1 MSIARSAM
9 EVDHF
14 DWSVAP
20 LSLWLR
26 LLFVDISTEKTG
38 LMTNIRCVCAFVSF
52 LLAFVCY
59 IFSFVQF
66 LSEGSNFYGLNN
78 LKNLTII
85 DWVHMAILRMNWA
98 IQWLV
103 AHSCLLVI
111 SKHAWPNLL
120 QSFKC
125 INDQV
130 GMNQHDLRRMRR
142 ITGASLLYIIFIV
155 SNLGL
160 KSTQINI

>member
-1 MSIARSAM
+1 LSIARSAM

-59 IFSFVQF
+59 IFSFVLF
-66 LSEGSNFYGLNN
+66 LSEGSDFYALKGLQHQ
-78 LKNLTII
+78 TTI
-85 DWVHMAILRMNWA
+85 DWVHIILSRINWA

-103 AHSCLLVI
+103 AHLCLLVMCRR
-111 SKHAWPNLL
+111 AWPKLL
-120 QSFKC
+120 QSIKC

-130 GMNQHDLRRMRR
+130 GVNQHDLRRMRR

-155 SNLGL
+155 SV
-160 KSTQINI
+160 